1 MAPVGPYIMGDLVS
15 RHIDME
21 SDPALAATVLGE
33 SFWDKLA
40 RGRLVPRLPDL
51 IADMTQQ
58 WQLAG

>member
-1 MAPVGPYIMGDLVS
+1 MGDLVS